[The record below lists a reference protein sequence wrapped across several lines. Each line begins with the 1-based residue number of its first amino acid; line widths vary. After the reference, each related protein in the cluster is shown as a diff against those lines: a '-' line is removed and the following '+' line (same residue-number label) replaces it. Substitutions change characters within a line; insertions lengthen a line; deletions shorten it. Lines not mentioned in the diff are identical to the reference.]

1 MQEFNKFN
9 SVLNQINAL
18 IKESK
23 QDSNS
28 CFTLS
33 NELNL
38 FNSFDLAQAQS
49 WHFKRL
55 SIAVK
60 YIAYRA
66 NLLFKEP
73 SELGLDVKSD
83 NEQETTPR
91 AQYDCLNSLDSDL
104 KSSYDTFKGKFKPL
118 VHDFIKALPCVKHY
132 KESELNTV
140 INAFDTHFDSLAGA
154 PIPKR
159 YYDLTHNNRKLL
171 ETLQDD
177 FNLVYVNDRG
187 VKDLAYWNGKT
198 YSVGEYEIGKLIKKI
213 QSIEPYTVDIKN
225 DDGERKTK
233 TIKQTFTNNAF
244 FTWFEGTP
252 LAIKDVNNSYYIPCM
267 NGIIKLDPKDPLS
280 APKLLDFSPD
290 IVTKY
295 LFLANYREL
304 DSFEPETI
312 EKVERY
318 LDTLSGKGT
327 LKDNEYQ
334 EVKKRIL
341 EMSGTLLFKGQLF
354 KSFFFLYGERDTGKS
369 KYLNDVLFQLVD
381 PDLVALTKINQCAQK
396 FGADNIRGK
405 VAIFSDETNFSNNYE
420 IRETQQ
426 NTLKDLVSD
435 TPSETEVKNGKNAK
449 FTTDGK
455 FFISSNRFIQLD
467 DQATRQK
474 MCFVLFPQ
482 KMNKVN
488 HDVFLDMTNQ
498 DIKDYFFYLCLKNL
512 QQVLDNGLHAKEGY
526 FTKSDFLNS
535 YQQGQ
540 EFEDC
545 EFYADFRSWET
556 KSKIGDNLPF
566 NKGLIFDDKN
576 SDLYSFTYY
585 VQSFKEYIKANA
597 KEGVRPKL
605 PLDREIKHIF
615 MMYFDLQTLQSNFR
629 YKNKGKNYKTNSYF
643 IPKSYQGKAIK
654 SPSDLNDIIENQ
666 RLAIANTNNLIREHT
681 DDQAKIILEQNLDSG
696 I

>member
-1 MQEFNKFN
+1 
-9 SVLNQINAL
+9 
-18 IKESK
+18 
-23 QDSNS
+23 
-28 CFTLS
+28 
-33 NELNL
+33 
-38 FNSFDLAQAQS
+38 
-49 WHFKRL
+49 
-55 SIAVK
+55 
-60 YIAYRA
+60 
-66 NLLFKEP
+66 
-73 SELGLDVKSD
+73 
-83 NEQETTPR
+83 
-91 AQYDCLNSLDSDL
+91 
-104 KSSYDTFKGKFKPL
+104 
-118 VHDFIKALPCVKHY
+118 
-132 KESELNTV
+132 
-140 INAFDTHFDSLAGA
+140 
-154 PIPKR
+154 
-159 YYDLTHNNRKLL
+159 
-171 ETLQDD
+171 
-177 FNLVYVNDRG
+177 
-187 VKDLAYWNGKT
+187 
-198 YSVGEYEIGKLIKKI
+198 
-213 QSIEPYTVDIKN
+213 
-225 DDGERKTK
+225 
-233 TIKQTFTNNAF
+233 
-244 FTWFEGTP
+244 
-252 LAIKDVNNSYYIPCM
+252 M

-280 APKLLDFSPD
+280 APQLLDFSPD

-295 LFLANYREL
+295 QFLANYREL
-304 DSFEPETI
+304 DTFEPKTI

-334 EVKKRIL
+334 EVKERIL
-341 EMSGTLLFKGQLF
+341 EMSGALLFKGQLF
-354 KSFFFLYGERDTGKS
+354 KTFFFLYGERDTGKS

-405 VAIFSDETNFSNNYE
+405 IAIFSDETNFSNNYE

-449 FTTDGK
+449 FITEGK

-467 DQATRQK
+467 DPATRQK

-488 HDVFLDMTNQ
+488 PDVFLDMTNQ

-545 EFYADFRSWET
+545 DFYADFYGWTIRN
-556 KSKIGDNLPF
+556 KIKENLPF
-566 NKGLIFDDKN
+566 NKGLILNKEN
-576 SDLYSFTYY
+576 RKLYSFAYY
-585 VQSFKEYIKANA
+585 LQSFKDYLKGNA
-597 KEGVRPKL
+597 KDGIKVKL

-615 MMYFDLQTLQSNFR
+615 MMYFDLQQVINNWKKEGVS
-629 YKNKGKNYKTNSYF
+629 KNSYF

-654 SPSDLNDIIENQ
+654 SPSDLNDIIETQ
-666 RLAIANTNNLIREHT
+666 RQTIANTNNLIREHT